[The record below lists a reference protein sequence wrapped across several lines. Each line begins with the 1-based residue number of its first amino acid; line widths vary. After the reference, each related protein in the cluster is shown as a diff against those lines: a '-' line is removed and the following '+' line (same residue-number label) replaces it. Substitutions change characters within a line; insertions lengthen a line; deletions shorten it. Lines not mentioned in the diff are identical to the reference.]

1 MEFLWSLLYS
11 EVTHDM
17 WTKLSFEATWAQEG
31 GSGSRY
37 SREDLL
43 GMTMDELVSHV
54 VMVQDRR
61 KAESDAIRKSLPTSK
76 KHT

>member
-1 MEFLWSLLYS
+1 MEFLWSFLYS
-11 EVTHDM
+11 EVNHDM

-43 GMTMDELVSHV
+43 SMSMDELISHV
-54 VMVQDRR
+54 VMVQNRR
-61 KAESDAIRKSLPTSK
+61 EAEAESIRKSANAK